1 MYLKAINLKGFKS
14 FPDRTRLT
22 FSPGVSVI
30 VGPNGCGKS
39 NITDAVL
46 WALGEQSPLAVRG
59 QSMRDVIFAG
69 GNGQSRRRFAEV
81 EVVIDN
87 SEGRAASE
95 FSEISISRRIERNGD
110 GEYRLNG
117 ARCRLADVLEALAD
131 TNMGREM
138 HSVISQGRV
147 EAIVNSKPKDRR
159 MLIEEAAGLGK
170 HRKRRHRAQLK
181 LDRTADNLD
190 RALDVEREARS
201 RLRPLKR
208 QAEAAERT
216 AKLVRD
222 ESELRARLVAE
233 DLRAQDE
240 LLGAAERTLADA
252 RGKRD
257 SVEQRLEEVRKRRAA
272 IEERI
277 AADDAERRRRGER
290 LAEARAAVERVRARA
305 EAMQLAERELR
316 SALDERQLRL
326 GELGADPE
334 LEAGTAARI
343 SELEAELA
351 ELDRGEASSEA
362 ARLREAA
369 DEAERRR
376 VQAEAA
382 LEPLAIAEEEA
393 AAELRGATQ
402 IEERARAEA
411 QKASERRAALAG
423 ELAAVEAKLAAAA
436 VEGEHEVLAGMVET
450 GSGLERALSAAL
462 GERLRASVVDSIAE
476 GLERLADV
484 DGAARTLIESGIPPA
499 AGPPPVGGPEGKA
512 EEPPTDSARRLLDLV
527 EARGAAGPV
536 VERLLAD
543 AWLVDEL
550 DRLPSGFAG
559 IAVTVDG
566 ECYDGGAGELRLLP
580 REGTDP
586 ALAARSE
593 REELASRLR
602 QREQTEERTRR
613 DLEKAEEALAAAR
626 TRHDEAH
633 VARREGRRELDEASE
648 EASRASWLAEQ
659 RAQRDQGGEGQLDLR
674 RAQLQAELAAER
686 RHVEA
691 AVRAREARDRDRER
705 LERRITLERETLPTL
720 ESAHRALAGVA
731 ERLSARA
738 EALAAPP
745 EDGGGEIAAELR
757 ECSQQEYGL
766 QAELREVSETLTTA
780 EVEAA
785 QLRDRRDE
793 GSAELRRLGEVLA
806 EKLAPATSP
815 LPEEER
821 AEIETK
827 LARVERRREQ
837 IGPVN
842 PLAEREYAE
851 ERERLT
857 ELSDQRKDLEK
868 AIAELRALVR
878 RTDKEIAAAFEET
891 LEATARNFEEMVAEL
906 FPGGRGRLRRVEMG
920 PRALPDPS
928 GADADAG
935 EGSDDE
941 LESTPPEEDGGVE
954 IEVTPQGKSTRR
966 LSLLSGGEKSL
977 VALAFVFAVLMAR
990 PCPFY
995 ILDEVEAA
1003 LDDIN
1008 LDRFLRLVRRFAE
1021 RSQFVIVTH
1030 QKRTMDAADVLYG
1043 VSMGGDGVTKVVS
1056 RRLPRDRDLSD
1067 AAEVPGAEDPTA
1079 EAAA

>member
-46 WALGEQSPLAVRG
+46 WALGEQSPIAVRG

-95 FSEISISRRIERNGD
+95 FSEISISRRIERSGD

-117 ARCRLADVLEALAD
+117 ARCRLADVVEALAD

-181 LDRTADNLD
+181 LDRTRENLD

-233 DLRAQDE
+233 DLRVQE
-240 LLGAAERTLADA
+240 EQLGAAERSLTEA

-277 AADDAERRRRGER
+277 AAGDAERRRRGEH

-316 SALDERQLRL
+316 SALGERQLRL
-326 GELGADPE
+326 EELGADPE

-351 ELDRGEASSEA
+351 ELERGDASSEL

-369 DEAERRR
+369 AEAERRR
-376 VQAEAA
+376 AEAEAA
-382 LEPLAIAEEEA
+382 LEPLA
-393 AAELRGATQ
+393 AAENEAVAVLQSATQ
-402 IEERARAEA
+402 VEERARAEA

-450 GSGLERALSAAL
+450 GSGLERALSVAL
-462 GERLRASVVDSIAE
+462 GERLRASVVSSIGEGVDRIAGAE
-476 GLERLADV
+476 
-484 DGAARTLIESGIPPA
+484 GAARTLVDSGPPPA
-499 AGPPPVGGPEGKA
+499 AGPPPVEG
-512 EEPPTDSARRLLDLV
+512 ARRLLDLV
-527 EARGAAGPV
+527 EARGEASQV

-550 DRLPSGFAG
+550 RELPSGFTG
-559 IAVTVDG
+559 LAVTVDG
-566 ECYDGGAGELRLLP
+566 ACYDGAAGELRLLP
-580 REGTDP
+580 REGADP

-602 QREQTEERTRR
+602 QREQTEERAKR
-613 DLEKAEEALAAAR
+613 DLEKAEEALAAALSR
-626 TRHDEAH
+626 QDEAH
-633 VARREGRRELDEASE
+633 GARRQARRELDEASE
-648 EASRASWLAEQ
+648 EASRATWLADQREQ
-659 RAQRDQGGEGQLDLR
+659 RDEGEGQTALR
-674 RAQLQAELAAER
+674 RAQLEAELAAER

-691 AVRAREARDRDRER
+691 AGRARESRDRDREK
-705 LERRITLERETLPTL
+705 LERRIALERETLPAL
-720 ESAHRALAGVA
+720 GRAHRALIAVS
-731 ERLSARA
+731 ERLAARA
-738 EALAAPP
+738 EALAAPT
-745 EDGGGEIAAELR
+745 EDGGGEIATELR
-757 ECSQQEYGL
+757 ECSEREYGL

-785 QLRDRRDE
+785 QLRDRRNE
-793 GSAELRRLGEVLA
+793 GSAELRRLGELL
-806 EKLAPATSP
+806 EEELAPATAP
-815 LPEEER
+815 LPDEER
-821 AEIETK
+821 TEIEAK
-827 LARVERRREQ
+827 LVRVERRREQ

-851 ERERLT
+851 EREHVT
-857 ELSDQRKDLEK
+857 ELADQRKDLEK
-868 AIAELRALVR
+868 AIAELGALVR

-920 PRALPDPS
+920 PRPLPDQIG
-928 GADADAG
+928 GAADG
-935 EGSDDE
+935 DGGDEEEPEGTSPD
-941 LESTPPEEDGGVE
+941 EDGGVE

-1079 EAAA
+1079 EQAA